1 MRRVRFPARHLR
13 LVAAVMP
20 ARQERY
26 SGKGHV
32 VVRLVAILTLIVPV
46 ASAAP
51 LGSTWPSQAVTQ
63 RPIASTA
70 PLGSTWPSQA
80 RPIASAAPP
89 ESTCP
94 SQAATQRPIA
104 SAAPLGSTWPSQ
116 ARPIASAAPP
126 ESTWPSQ
133 AATKRLIALIV
144 CGQLKAQVYVG
155 QCIVGVTSV
164 TREGLQNIVLGLATI
179 LRITQPKMM
188 H

>member
-13 LVAAVMP
+13 LVAAVIP

-51 LGSTWPSQAVTQ
+51 LGSTWPSQAV
-63 RPIASTA
+63 
-70 PLGSTWPSQA
+70 
-80 RPIASAAPP
+80 
-89 ESTCP
+89 
-94 SQAATQRPIA
+94 TQRPIA

-179 LRITQPKMM
+179 LQITQPKMM